1 VSVFFFQ
8 AETIARHV
16 QELLAFSKF
25 NFLLLKRIA
34 MKGGSCLVEEF
45 GQAFQDKT
53 QFVPPGQSTSY
64 KELKNIYLLKSFLIF
79 VLKAFIFCISFNSY
93 NYQESFNL

>member
-1 VSVFFFQ
+1 
-8 AETIARHV
+8 
-16 QELLAFSKF
+16 
-25 NFLLLKRIA
+25 

-53 QFVPPGQSTSY
+53 QFVPPGQSTYFAQTVS
-64 KELKNIYLLKSFLIF
+64 KIIFLPTFIF
-79 VLKAFIFCISFNSY
+79 VFRAFIFCISYNSY